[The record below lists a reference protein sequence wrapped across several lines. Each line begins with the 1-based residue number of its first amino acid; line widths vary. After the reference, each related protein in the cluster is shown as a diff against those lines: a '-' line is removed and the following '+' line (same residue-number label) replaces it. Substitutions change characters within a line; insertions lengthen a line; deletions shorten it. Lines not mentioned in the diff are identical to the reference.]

1 MSTNFEKLENG
12 YGKLTFTI
20 DEQTS
25 KEAVDRVFNR
35 VKKNL
40 NVPGFRK
47 GKVSRT
53 IFNKMF
59 GEESLYQDALNDIL
73 PVVYTQAIEEAGID
87 VVGQPELSI
96 ESLEK
101 GKEWTV
107 SAKVPVK
114 PEVKLGQYEGLEVA
128 KQDREV
134 SDEDVDKAI
143 EAERAKL
150 AELVLKEDAPAEEGD
165 TVIIDYKGFVGDE
178 AFEGGEAKNHALE
191 LGSKSFIPGF
201 EDQLIGSKEGDQVTV
216 NVTFPEQYH
225 AADLAGKEARFEV
238 TVHEVKEKELPELD
252 DEFAKDVSDEYE
264 TLEDLK
270 AAKRQELVDAKKEAA
285 VDAIQEEAIN
295 KAIENATIVD
305 LPQAMVD
312 QEIDKQLEHY
322 LNNLRRQGIDP
333 ELYYQI
339 TGTSEAD
346 LRSQFAAGADTR
358 TKTNLILE
366 AIVKDKAIEVTDEEV
381 EAEIKELAET
391 YEMEAEKV
399 RQAVSKEMLSSDIKL
414 KKALALIVDSVV
426 EK

>member
-20 DEQTS
+20 DEETS
-25 KEAVDRVFNR
+25 KKAVDHVFNR

-47 GKVSRT
+47 GKVNRT

-59 GEESLYQDALNDIL
+59 GEESLYQDALNEVL
-73 PVVYTQAIEEAGID
+73 PDAYTKAIDAAGIE
-87 VVGQPELSI
+87 VVGQPELTI

-114 PEVKLGQYEGLEVA
+114 PEVKLGQYEGLEVT

-134 SDEDVDKAI
+134 TDADVDQAI
-143 EAERAKL
+143 EEERAKL
-150 AELVLKEDAPAEEGD
+150 AELVLKEDAPAAEGD

-178 AFEGGEAKNHALE
+178 AFEGGEAQNHALE

-201 EDQLIGSKEGDQVTV
+201 EDQLIGAKEGDHVTV

-225 AADLAGKEARFEV
+225 AENLAGKEARFEV
-238 TVHEVKEKELPELD
+238 TVHEVKEKELPALD
-252 DEFAKDVSDEYE
+252 DEFAKDVSDDYE
-264 TLEDLK
+264 SLEDLK
-270 AAKRQELVDAKKEAA
+270 AGKRQELQEAKDQEAD
-285 VDAIQEEAIN
+285 DAIEEEAIK
-295 KAIENATIVD
+295 KAIDNATIVD
-305 LPQAMVD
+305 LPDAMVEE
-312 QEIDKQLEHY
+312 EINKQLEHY
-322 LNNLRRQGIDP
+322 LNNLRRQGVDP
-333 ELYYQI
+333 KLYYQI
-339 TGTSEAD
+339 TGTSEED
-346 LRSQFAAGADTR
+346 LRQQFADGADIR

-381 EAEIKELAET
+381 ESEIKELAET
-391 YEMEAEKV
+391 YEMDPEKV
-399 RQAVSKEMLSSDIKL
+399 RQAVSTEMLSSDIKL